1 MCCIL
6 YSAMLHKNFQER
18 PTASELLAMPLFA
31 CTQFYQILPEIL
43 HHHHHR
49 QHHTNIS
56 VVVPSSSPP
65 IVRKHTPST
74 RTSGSSL
81 PDSNSGFQSPVY
93 AHGTNIGITKSSPP
107 SISTRTISAPDII
120 SSDIH
125 SSHHTTKGVVD
136 LGLGIEPYPV
146 YQHHHRHSVD
156 SVDVYV

>member
-1 MCCIL
+1 
-6 YSAMLHKNFQER
+6 MLHKNFQER

-49 QHHTNIS
+49 QHHI
-56 VVVPSSSPP
+56 VVPSSSPP

-81 PDSNSGFQSPVY
+81 PDSGSHNIVPCNSGFQSPVY
-93 AHGTNIGITKSSPP
+93 AHGATFGISKCSPP
-107 SISTRTISAPDII
+107 SISTRTICAPAII

-125 SSHHTTKGVVD
+125 SSHHTTMCVGD
-136 LGLGIEPYPV
+136 LALGIEPYPA
-146 YQHHHRHSVD
+146 YQHHHRHSLD
-156 SVDVYV
+156 SGVVYV